1 MVVTVVL
8 DSGLGADTGPNF
20 NLTANV
26 GTVTPSSATKS
37 ELIAGKQ
44 VTVSDTA
51 TQITVTSVG
60 TCTTSINLT
69 ITGQTT
75 TTTTSTPAQFS
86 LGYSSANFSTACVN
100 YGSSPITLYAITGA
114 TLIVGTVLKNL
125 ISNIKK

>member
-69 ITGQTT
+69 I
-75 TTTTSTPAQFS
+75 
-86 LGYSSANFSTACVN
+86 
-100 YGSSPITLYAITGA
+100 
-114 TLIVGTVLKNL
+114 LIR
-125 ISNIKK
+125 I